1 MIDNDPNVNFVV
13 AAALRYSLGRSS
25 YIVPIIQDF
34 IRQHLNNKFI
44 KQDIALYIQDIE
56 RYFSENIQIDK
67 YTQDSWAVLLDQLKV
82 AQKNNIS

>member
-1 MIDNDPNVNFVV
+1 MIDTDPNVNFVV

-56 RYFSENIQIDK
+56 RYFSENTQIDK
-67 YTQDSWAVLLDQLKV
+67 HTQDSWVVLLDQLKV
-82 AQKNNIS
+82 VQKNNKV